1 MLDILYLIHYFF
13 AAEEAGVDA
22 LDAEEAL
29 ELAELAALD
38 AGLADELAELAA
50 LEPPEAADA
59 GLVADEVV
67 TLPKSVPDFVGSWPA
82 YVATKS

>member
-13 AAEEAGVDA
+13 AAEEAGVAA

-29 ELAELAALD
+29 
-38 AGLADELAELAA
+38 ELAELAA

-67 TLPKSVPDFVGSWPA
+67 TLPKSVPDFFGSWPA

>member
-13 AAEEAGVDA
+13 DAEEAGVAA

-50 LEPPEAADA
+50 LEPPEADDA

-67 TLPKSVPDFVGSWPA
+67 TLPKSVPDFVGFSPA
-82 YVATKS
+82 YVTTKS